1 MLEAL
6 EYKNIN
12 KHVKIFLRVNDC
24 DERKNTNHVNDIF
37 IENSKFAYKVIF
49 VSDWLK
55 SIYFKRHR

>member
-6 EYKNIN
+6 EYKKKIN

-37 IENSKFAYKVIF
+37 IENSKFAYKVISWQWENF
-49 VSDWLK
+49 L
-55 SIYFKRHR
+55 

>member
-6 EYKNIN
+6 EYKKNIN

-49 VSDWLK
+49 
-55 SIYFKRHR
+55 